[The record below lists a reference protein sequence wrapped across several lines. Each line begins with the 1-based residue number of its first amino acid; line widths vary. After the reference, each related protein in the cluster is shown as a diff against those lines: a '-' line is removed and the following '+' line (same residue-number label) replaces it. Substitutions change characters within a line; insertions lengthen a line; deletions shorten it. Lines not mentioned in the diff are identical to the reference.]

1 MLIEAEST
9 PAQEVESTTPAPE
22 LTSETVETAPEVTT
36 DEATDATDE
45 SQSTATD
52 DSTAEGTTDD
62 DGKPKDWRDAVFT
75 RKTQELAEVRK
86 GLEQRQQRLDSV
98 VQQGEALVQALTDEF
113 QAEFKDVN
121 WGELAAND
129 PAEYVRK
136 QHALSQR
143 QGKLQAALYRL
154 NEAKTLQS
162 TTSQQ
167 ATQER
172 LREEQAALVSKL
184 PEWKDAGKYA
194 QESAEISKFLSDSGY
209 SPEEVA
215 GVTDHR
221 AVLLARDAMLWRKQ
235 QAKLP
240 KPTTVT
246 KAPQPVPKAPTRAPG
261 QKSIDQM
268 NDREFA
274 EYRKR
279 QIAQRRP

>member
-22 LTSETVETAPEVTT
+22 LTSETVETDPEVTT

-184 PEWKDAGKYA
+184 PEWKDAAKYA
-194 QESAEISKFLSDSGY
+194 QESAEISKFLSDAGY

-240 KPTTVT
+240 KSATVT

-261 QKSIDQM
+261 QKALADM